1 MYTIRNFEIRTE
13 ISEFTVAEFETIG
26 SILKGDESEVL
37 ERYFNLLEYLKLPE
51 EILYDLTD
59 AELFAAIAAFN
70 IQKHQTDLVPSFELG
85 GYTYRAYPDGEE
97 FVLRAKDLALIE
109 KAGQEDSK
117 LLSRLLSII
126 FKREDL
132 GNKEH
137 YEPAHMKHKA
147 KLFGELNAAE
157 MYPYLIYI
165 TKRINQQMDGHLK
178 SIAANTESV
187 TQ

>member
-13 ISEFTVAEFETIG
+13 ISEFTVAEFEIIG
-26 SILKGDESEVL
+26 SILKGEDSEVL

-59 AELFAAIAAFN
+59 AELFAAIGSFN
-70 IQKHQTDLVPSFELG
+70 IQKPEIYLVPSFELG

-109 KAGQEDSK
+109 KAGQDESK

-132 GNKEH
+132 SNKEH

-147 KLFGELNAAE
+147 KLFGELNAGE
-157 MYPYLIYI
+157 MYPYLIHI

-178 SIAANTESV
+178 SVSENTQSV